1 VGIFTRQSVHRLLAY
16 ALIHR
21 DNPVTDICPFRLLAN
36 HLRREKESL
45 VARWMK
51 IVSGDTD
58 VGKSDTLSRMQLA
71 DHLPAIFEEI
81 CAALEHQDLDVAQ
94 VAVEGDARE
103 HGQWRWRQGYRLDE
117 LVRELDLFRQVLTD
131 AVEAYAA
138 TDDQFRVSDQRRAR
152 YVVDEV
158 ISYVTLGSIREVL
171 RERDNKIDEYTG
183 QLERANDELRRSKRR
198 TDKLYEMGL
207 QVTRRVTHDL
217 RNFLNIFSNALQLA
231 EKVPS
236 KMTTALALANR
247 QVSDMKLLTD
257 EMVDYA
263 GVLSSRDA
271 GALETFEVR
280 ELYDE
285 LVAAIQPAVEEKGL
299 KFNTA
304 FDPFLSATT
313 SNRLKIKQIA
323 LNLLGNAAKY
333 TATGEV
339 GFFMKAVG
347 EHHFRIRV
355 TDTGIGI
362 CEEDKDRVFEEFER
376 AAGDDFP
383 GTGLGLAIVREL
395 VASLGGEIDFRSHEG
410 AGCVFEV
417 LLPLVVHS
425 ER

>member
-1 VGIFTRQSVHRLLAY
+1 
-16 ALIHR
+16 
-21 DNPVTDICPFRLLAN
+21 VTDIRPFRLLAN
-36 HLRREKESL
+36 YLRREKDSL

-58 VGKSDTLSRMQLA
+58 VEKADSLSRMQLA
-71 DHLPAIFEEI
+71 DYLPAIFEEI

-94 VAVEGDARE
+94 VAVESDARE

-131 AVEAYAA
+131 AVESYAA
-138 TDDQFRVSDQRRAR
+138 TDDQFRVSDQGKAR

-198 TDKLYEMGL
+198 IDKLYEMRL

-236 KMTTALALANR
+236 KVVTALALANR
-247 QVSDMKLLTD
+247 QVSDMKLLVD

-263 GVLSSRDA
+263 VVLSSRDS
-271 GALETFEVR
+271 GALETFELR
-280 ELYDE
+280 ELYDD

-299 KFNTA
+299 KFNTT
-304 FDPFLSATT
+304 FDPLLSATT

-339 GFFMKAVG
+339 GLFMTTVG
-347 EHHFRIRV
+347 KRHFRIRV

-362 CEEDKDRVFEEFER
+362 AEEDRERVFGEFER
-376 AAGDDFP
+376 AAGNDFP

-395 VASLGGEIDFRSHEG
+395 VASLGGEIDFRSQEG

-417 LLPLVVHS
+417 LLPLVVQN